1 MSVKRWTDEQLL
13 DVVRR
18 CAADEGE
25 PLGIAVYIEWRRRQS
40 DVTPSEGT
48 IGARFGGW
56 PAALV
61 RAGVSAPRTG
71 PRHPASPGPRRN
83 RRFGAVGPAHP

>member
-1 MSVKRWTDEQLL
+1 VSAKRWTDEELL

-25 PLGIAVYIEWRRRQS
+25 PLGIAAYIGWRRRQGF
-40 DVTPSEGT
+40 VTPSEGT

-56 PAALV
+56 PGAV
-61 RAGVSAPRTG
+61 NRAGLSSPRTG
-71 PRHPASPGPRRN
+71 PKHPVSPKPRRN
-83 RRFGAVGPAHP
+83 RRFGAVAPTDR